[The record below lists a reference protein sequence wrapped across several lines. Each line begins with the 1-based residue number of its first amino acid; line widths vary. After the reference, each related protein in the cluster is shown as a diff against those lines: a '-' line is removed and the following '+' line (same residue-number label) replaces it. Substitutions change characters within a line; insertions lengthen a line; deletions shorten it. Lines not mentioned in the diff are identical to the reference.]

1 MPCVGNKRIKKYFLQ
16 GSFEMVIRT
25 FEKASRYVYGLV
37 TAPSRAQGQMMLFAL
52 GLSVLAFGLMGNA
65 FAQNQGLADYNDVRL
80 TDALSLVFAYLE
92 GTFGALVMVAAGIG
106 AIMSAAFG
114 QYRAALG
121 MLVVAV
127 GAFILRSVLDT
138 FFNAQDIQGQ
148 G

>member
-1 MPCVGNKRIKKYFLQ
+1 MPSVGNKRNKKHFLK
-16 GSFEMVIRT
+16 GSFEMVT
-25 FEKASRYVYGLV
+25 KSFENACRYIYGLV

-65 FAQNQGLADYNDVRL
+65 FAQGAGLGDYNDERL
-80 TDALSLVFAYLE
+80 ENALSLLFTYLE
-92 GTFGALVMVAAGIG
+92 GAFGALVMVAAGIG

-127 GAFILRSVLDT
+127 GAFILRSILDT
-138 FFNAQDIQGQ
+138 FFNAQNIELP
-148 G
+148 